1 MTSSGGDTTGLW
13 DIVGRLIDD
22 PFGRWVALIVFAVVL
37 AVLVFLYL
45 RKRFTALG
53 EDLGVV
59 KGEVKNDHKTNL
71 REEADERHT
80 ENVGKLDTAL
90 RMIASMQENLG
101 RVYDK
106 VEAVEESVG
115 VLAGRVT
122 TIEDTVPRRPGPTGR
137 HRDG

>member
-1 MTSSGGDTTGLW
+1 MW
-13 DIVGRLIDD
+13 DVVGKLVDD
-22 PFGRWVALIVFAVVL
+22 PFSRWVALVIFAVVL

-45 RKRFTALG
+45 RKRFRALG

-59 KGEVKNDHKTNL
+59 KHEVKNDHKTNL
-71 REEADERHT
+71 RVESDERHE
-80 ENVGKLDTAL
+80 ENSGKLDTAL
-90 RMIASMQENLG
+90 RMIATMQESLG

-106 VEAVEESVG
+106 AEAIEQSVG

-122 TIEDTVPRRPGPTGR
+122 TLEDTTPGRPFQAGR

>member
-1 MTSSGGDTTGLW
+1 MTSSGGGTTGLW
-13 DIVGRLIDD
+13 DVVGRLIDD

-71 REEADERHT
+71 REEADERHN
-80 ENVGKLDTAL
+80 ENSTKLDTAL
-90 RMIASMQENLG
+90 RMIATMQESLG

-106 VEAVEESVG
+106 VEAVETSVG
-115 VLAGRVT
+115 TLAGRVS
-122 TIEDTVPRRPGPTGR
+122 TIEDTVPRRPSPTGR
-137 HRDG
+137 HRS